1 MTEELKKLKTE
12 LEIATTEEIIEQ
24 LEYCG
29 RDPYYSDIYEIVV
42 AEIEKR
48 LKTIENKWHDLKKNP
63 LDIPKGDIHRKILL
77 QDRYGDIYTG
87 NYYPKDNCHSEDC
100 FAVEYLEYGFQGCHF
115 VAFEQIAK
123 WKEFE
128 E

>member
-1 MTEELKKLKTE
+1 MTEEIKELKTKLKT
-12 LEIATTEEIIEQ
+12 AKSKEIIEQ

-48 LKTIENKWHDLKKNP
+48 LKVLENKWHDLKKNP
-63 LDIPKGDIHRKILL
+63 LDVPQGDIHRQILL
-77 QDRYGDIYTG
+77 QDRYGYIYTG
-87 NYYPKDNCHSEDC
+87 NYYPKDNCHPEDC
-100 FAVEYLEYGFQGCHF
+100 FAVEWLDKGFQGCNF